1 MDLSIIIVSYN
12 VSDRLKENLKALYA
26 SQGDFSFEVFVVDNN
41 SFDGSAEMV
50 EQFALINKVNNLTLI
65 KNGENL
71 GFAKANNQALK
82 MIYERKKEEQSQ
94 FILLLNPDMLV
105 NPDTLLNMIIW
116 MRNNPEV
123 QVAGPKL
130 LREDG
135 ELVRHIRRFPGLI
148 DQLLVVLKIP
158 HLFPELIGGYLQ
170 NNFNYEKAQVV
181 DSIRGSFFFMR
192 NNWAE
197 ISKKI
202 PAKKKELFTLPYL
215 DERYFIWFE
224 EVDFCR
230 QLKALGAK
238 VCYTP
243 AASCLDLVGQSF
255 AQVNKGKTQDYFSRS
270 MLIYFKK
277 WQAGYKRLILRIFWP
292 LGKLMA
298 KLG

>member
-50 EQFALINKVNNLTLI
+50 EQFAEINRINNLTLI

-71 GFAKANNQALK
+71 GFAKANNQALQ
-82 MIYERKKEEQSQ
+82 MIYERKKEAQSQ
-94 FILLLNPDMLV
+94 FILLLNPDMLLKE
-105 NPDTLLNMIIW
+105 DTLLNMITW
-116 MRNNPEV
+116 MRNNPEA

-135 ELVRHIRRFPGLI
+135 ELVKHVRRFPGLI
-148 DQLLVVLKIP
+148 DQALVVLKIP
-158 HLFPELIGGYLQ
+158 HLFPELIRGYLQ
-170 NNFNYEKAQVV
+170 NNFNYEKAQIV

-197 ISKKI
+197 LIKKI
-202 PAKKKELFTLPYL
+202 PGKKKELFTLPYL

-243 AASCLDLVGQSF
+243 VATCLDLVGQSF
-255 AQVNKGKTQDYFSRS
+255 AQVNKGKAQNYFSRS
-270 MLIYFKK
+270 MLVYFKK
-277 WQAGYKRLILRIFWP
+277 WQAGYKRLVLRLLWP